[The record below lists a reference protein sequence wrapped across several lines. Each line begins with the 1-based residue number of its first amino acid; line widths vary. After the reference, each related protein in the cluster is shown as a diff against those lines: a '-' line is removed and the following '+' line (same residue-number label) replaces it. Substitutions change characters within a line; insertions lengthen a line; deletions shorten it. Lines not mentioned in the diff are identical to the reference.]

1 MHFKEKNVTSTD
13 AIANSI
19 ADIKDLELI
28 RDFTRVSGVTFRT
41 VCTSSG
47 IDSRKTVVV
56 VSKQGK
62 NTTTLF
68 TGTALYTAL
77 IHM

>member
-1 MHFKEKNVTSTD
+1 MHFKEKNVTSTN
-13 AIANSI
+13 ANANSN

-47 IDSRKTVVV
+47 TDSRKPVVV
-56 VSKQGK
+56 VAK
-62 NTTTLF
+62 
-68 TGTALYTAL
+68 
-77 IHM
+77 